1 MADCIKQHAECI
13 LIRARGEVIAGWSV
27 LGGGL
32 AWAAAAYITLENN
45 CPCAARKRLGIGC
58 LHWPQGEVCLEPWV
72 RACCRRAAFC
82 CVCQNQRAVFSS
94 VEVSASETQDLILH
108 MQAKQAKIESV

>member
-32 AWAAAAYITLENN
+32 AWAAAAYITLEIIAHVQ
-45 CPCAARKRLGIGC
+45 PGRDLGLVACTG
-58 LHWPQGEVCLEPWV
+58 HRV
-72 RACCRRAAFC
+72 RSVWSLGSERAADGLPS
-82 CVCQNQRAVFSS
+82 A
-94 VEVSASETQDLILH
+94 VSA
-108 MQAKQAKIESV
+108 KIREPSFLLLRFQLLRLKT